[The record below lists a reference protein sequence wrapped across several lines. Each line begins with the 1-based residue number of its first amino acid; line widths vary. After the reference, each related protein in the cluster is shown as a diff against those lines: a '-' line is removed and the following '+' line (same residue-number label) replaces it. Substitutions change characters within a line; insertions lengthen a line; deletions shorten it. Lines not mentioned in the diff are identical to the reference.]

1 MLGLLR
7 SFFGLESVAASRL
20 DEVRAMSSRQ
30 FEAVV
35 VEGFRRRGYSVQ
47 EQARAS
53 ADGGIDLMLRK
64 AGGKFLVQFK
74 QWKTAKVGAK
84 PIRELLGFI
93 AANDAAGGFFVT
105 SGTYTDEAREVAKR
119 SNIELMDGPALE
131 QLVLEAR
138 LPEPFMDPTE
148 GRRQT
153 GFKKVE
159 AEPDCPT
166 CGCAM
171 VKRTA
176 MSGARKGEDFRGCLQ
191 YPNCRG
197 TRQA

>member
-20 DEVRAMSSRQ
+20 DEVRAMSRRQ

-35 VEGFRRRGYSVQ
+35 VEGFRRRGYSAQ
-47 EQARAS
+47 AS
-53 ADGGIDLMLRK
+53 ARDVAEGGVDLVMRK
-64 AGGKFLVQFK
+64 HGAKFLVQFK

-93 AANDAAGGFFVT
+93 AAEDAAGGFFVT
-105 SGTYTDEAREVAKR
+105 SGTYTDEARELAKR

-138 LPEPFMDPTE
+138 LPEPFLDPTE
-148 GRRQT
+148 GRRKT
-153 GFKKVE
+153 GFKKPE
-159 AEPDCPT
+159 SEPVCPT
-166 CGCAM
+166 CGGAM

-176 MSGARKGEDFRGCLQ
+176 MSGAHKDEDFWGCLQ

-197 TRQA
+197 MRQA

>member
-7 SFFGLESVAASRL
+7 SFLGLPADAPSRL
-20 DEVRAMSSRQ
+20 DEVRAMSWGQ

-35 VEGFRRRGYSVQ
+35 AEGFRRRGYSTQ
-47 EQARAS
+47 ENVRNA
-53 ADGGIDLMLRK
+53 ADGGIDFVLRK
-64 AGGKFLVQFK
+64 QGAKFLVQCR
-74 QWKTAKVGAK
+74 QWKTATVGVK
-84 PIRELLGFI
+84 PIREWVAVI

-105 SGTYTDEAREVAKR
+105 SGTYTDEARELAKR
-119 SNIELMDGPALE
+119 SSIELMDGPALE

-148 GRRQT
+148 GRRKT
-153 GFKKVE
+153 GFKRVE
-159 AEPDCPT
+159 AEPVCPT
-166 CGCAM
+166 CAGAM

-176 MSGARKGEDFRGCLQ
+176 MSGPHKGEDFWACLQ

-197 TRQA
+197 TRPA